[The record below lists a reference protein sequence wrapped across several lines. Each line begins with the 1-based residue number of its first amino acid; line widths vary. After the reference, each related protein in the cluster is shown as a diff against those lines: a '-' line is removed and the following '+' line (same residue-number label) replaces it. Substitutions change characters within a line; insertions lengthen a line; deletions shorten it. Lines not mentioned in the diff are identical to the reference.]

1 MLNQNL
7 FLSTFNACGKNKIHF
22 DNNFLNGIL
31 NDEEYLKAKQESHDL
46 SPQSPLDFFFIHTLT
61 VHYKLYTGCEF
72 KPALVDFLLVTSWII
87 FFDKQQQVQDHILNF
102 SIPGKGRLLN
112 SLSQFRENI
121 KSFSKKK
128 FSIAFLYFIRPGAC
142 MLMANIYRS
151 FIIQRNFK
159 CNNLITFIMVMANIY
174 CMIPLHR
181 VEFSVL
187 IKEEHLLLK
196 FNHNSKH

>member
-7 FLSTFNACGKNKIHF
+7 FLSTLNAYVKNKIHF

-31 NDEEYLKAKQESHDL
+31 NDEEYLKAKQETHVL
-46 SPQSPLDFFFIHTLT
+46 SPQSPSNFLFIHTLT
-61 VHYKLYTGCEF
+61 VYYKLYTGCEF
-72 KPALVDFLLVTSWII
+72 MPALVDFLLVTLCII

-102 SIPGKGRLLN
+102 FLPGKGRLLN
-112 SLSQFRENI
+112 SLSQFRGNI
-121 KSFSKKK
+121 KSFFKKK
-128 FSIAFLYFIRPGAC
+128 FSIAFLHFIRPGAY
-142 MLMANIYRS
+142 MLIANIYRS
-151 FIIQRNFK
+151 FIIYRNFK
-159 CNNLITFIMVMANIY
+159 CNNLITFIMVMGNIY

-187 IKEEHLLLK
+187 IKEKYLLLK